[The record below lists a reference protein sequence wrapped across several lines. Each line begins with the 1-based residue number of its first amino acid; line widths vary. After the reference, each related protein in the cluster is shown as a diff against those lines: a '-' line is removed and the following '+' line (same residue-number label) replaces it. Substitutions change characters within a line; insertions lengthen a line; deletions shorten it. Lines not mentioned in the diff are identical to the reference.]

1 MTNIFV
7 VAAIISITFLLAKFL
22 EMRYIEKESKP
33 LKLLI
38 RDAFLVYF
46 SVIISNFIIWEVISD
61 IIRIEIITYL
71 IILKITRNNINIKP
85 IPYSIFREIVC
96 TNS

>member
-1 MTNIFV
+1 MASVFV
-7 VAAIISITFLLAKFL
+7 VAGVISITFLVAKFL

-46 SVIISNFIIWEVISD
+46 SVIISNFII
-61 IIRIEIITYL
+61 
-71 IILKITRNNINIKP
+71 
-85 IPYSIFREIVC
+85 
-96 TNS
+96 

>member
-7 VAAIISITFLLAKFL
+7 IAAIISIVFLLAKFL

-46 SVIISNFIIWEVISD
+46 SVIIANFVID
-61 IIRIEIITYL
+61 Q
-71 IILKITRNNINIKP
+71 INPVIKGGTTAKVTP
-85 IPYSIFREIVC
+85 VFTDNPGF
-96 TNS
+96 